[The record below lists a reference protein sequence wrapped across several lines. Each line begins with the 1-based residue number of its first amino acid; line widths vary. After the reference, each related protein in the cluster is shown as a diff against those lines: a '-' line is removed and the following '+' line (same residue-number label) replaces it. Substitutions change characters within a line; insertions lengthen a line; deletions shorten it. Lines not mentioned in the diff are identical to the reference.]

1 MPAAPSIRTKGFS
14 EAGRQKYLP
23 GQKVY
28 QEQARLSLRVDKE
41 QKRLLSPRGPKFRQP
56 PLSGSEFP
64 SPPPRAR
71 AVSLERLKKDERKQ
85 AARRRGYASTIMTR
99 GNLLGPAQTQK
110 TKVLG

>member
-41 QKRLLSPRGPKFRQP
+41 QKRLLSPRRPKFRQP
-56 PLSGSEFP
+56 PLSESEFP
-64 SPPPRAR
+64 SPPPRRR
-71 AVSLERLKKDERKQ
+71 AVSLEPLKR
-85 AARRRGYASTIMTR
+85 ARRRRGYASTVMTR